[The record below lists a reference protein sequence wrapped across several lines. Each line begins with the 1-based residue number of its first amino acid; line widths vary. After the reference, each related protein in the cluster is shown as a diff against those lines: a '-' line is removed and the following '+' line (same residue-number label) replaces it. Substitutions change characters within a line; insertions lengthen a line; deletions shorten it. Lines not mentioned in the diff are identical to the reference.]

1 MPASASRLARL
12 AALVALGLTT
22 TLATIDTAE
31 ARRASGGFSGFGSR
45 GTKTFSAPAPTRTA
59 PDAAA
64 PIERSMTPKPAQPSA
79 QPQTNGMQ
87 TSAPAQAQRNGGLF
101 GSFGR
106 SMLGGLLVGGLFGML
121 LGQGFGGFAGF
132 FGLILQVA
140 IIGFLVMMAL
150 RFFANRNAPSPA
162 SAATGGPSL
171 RNNATPFGQRNP
183 AEGFKM
189 PDFGGQARQSAP
201 VTPAA
206 PVVEPLDLDGADFD
220 RFEALLGE
228 VQSAYGREDYAALRQ
243 ITTPEAMSYLAEE
256 LGENATNG
264 LRNSVKDVR
273 LVQGDLSEAWSEE
286 GADYATVAM
295 RYESIDVMLDRSTGK
310 VVSGDPDTL
319 SESTELW
326 TFTRKRGGDW
336 LLSAIQGV
344 A

>member
-1 MPASASRLARL
+1 MSKRDYYEVLGVAKNASEDEIKKAYRKLAMKYHPDRNQGEKAKEAEERFKEVKEAYEML
-12 AALVALGLTT
+12 CDSSKRAAYDQYGHAGV
-22 TLATIDTAE
+22 DPN
-31 ARRASGGFSGFGSR
+31 R
-45 GTKTFSAPAPTRTA
+45 GMG
-59 PDAAA
+59 
-64 PIERSMTPKPAQPSA
+64 E
-79 QPQTNGMQ
+79 
-87 TSAPAQAQRNGGLF
+87 
-101 GSFGR
+101 
-106 SMLGGLLVGGLFGML
+106 
-121 LGQGFGGFAGF
+121 GFGGFAGF
-132 FGLILQVA
+132 LGLILQVA

-189 PDFGGQARQSAP
+189 PDFGNQARQTAP
-201 VTPAA
+201 AVPAA

>member
-59 PDAAA
+59 PDTAA

-87 TSAPAQAQRNGGLF
+87 SSAPAQAQRSGGLF
-101 GSFGR
+101 GGFGR

-121 LGQGFGGFAGF
+121 LGHGFGGFAGF

-140 IIGFLVMMAL
+140 VIGFLVMMAL
-150 RFFANRNAPSPA
+150 RFFANRNAPSPTSA
-162 SAATGGPSL
+162 SAGGPTQ
-171 RNNATPFGQRNP
+171 RNNPTPFGQRNP

-189 PDFGGQARQSAP
+189 PDFGGQTRQT
-201 VTPAA
+201 VPAA
-206 PVVEPLDLDGADFD
+206 PVVQPLDLDGADFD
-220 RFEALLGE
+220 RFEALLSE

-273 LVQGDLSEAWSEE
+273 LVQGDLSEAWNEE
-286 GADYATVAM
+286 GAEFATVAM
-295 RYESIDVMLDRSTGK
+295 RYESIDVMLDRATGK

-326 TFTRKRGGDW
+326 TFTRKPGGDW
-336 LLSAIQGV
+336 LLSAIQGL